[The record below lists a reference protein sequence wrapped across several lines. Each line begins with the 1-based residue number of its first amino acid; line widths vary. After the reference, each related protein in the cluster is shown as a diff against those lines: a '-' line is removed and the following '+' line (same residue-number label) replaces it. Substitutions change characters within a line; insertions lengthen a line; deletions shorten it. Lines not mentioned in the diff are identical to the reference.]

1 MNDDSLVPGR
11 ISPTADPEGNYRRN
25 SRSSSGRTVLVM
37 TFLLLFLVVGLVA
50 LGWLVWQQQQSMALM
65 SEQLTEAHDQVTNL
79 SNQLTDTESN
89 MTATVEDADQQIAIN
104 ESEIRKLWDLS
115 NKRNK
120 GWIQTNQANIATN
133 QDELAA
139 TRRTLDQIETDLN
152 TSLASVVAQQR
163 DLTDKINVLTQ
174 QTSQLSDTLKR
185 QVEQNTQSIQAIDV
199 SRQQNNARL
208 LDASRRVSNLE
219 AQLRALESRPGL

>member
-1 MNDDSLVPGR
+1 MSDDSLVPGR

-25 SRSSSGRTVLVM
+25 NRSSSGRTVLIM

-50 LGWLVWQQQQSMALM
+50 LGWLIWQQQQSMTLM
-65 SEQLTEAHDQVTNL
+65 SEQLTEAHEQVTNL

-89 MTATVEDADQQIAIN
+89 MTATVQDADQQIATN

-133 QDELAA
+133 QVELEA
-139 TRRTLDQIETDLN
+139 TRRTLNQIETDLN

-163 DLTDKINVLTQ
+163 DLTDKINVLTR
-174 QTSQLSDTLKR
+174 QTSQLSDTVKR

-199 SRQQNNARL
+199 SRQQNNQRL
-208 LDASRRVSNLE
+208 LDTSRRVSNIESRLN
-219 AQLRALESRPGL
+219 AVESRPGL

>member
-1 MNDDSLVPGR
+1 
-11 ISPTADPEGNYRRN
+11 
-25 SRSSSGRTVLVM
+25 M

-152 TSLASVVAQQR
+152 TSLTSVVAQQR

>member
-1 MNDDSLVPGR
+1 
-11 ISPTADPEGNYRRN
+11 
-25 SRSSSGRTVLVM
+25 M

-89 MTATVEDADQQIAIN
+89 MTATVEDADQQIATN
-104 ESEIRKLWDLS
+104 ETEIRKLWDLS

-152 TSLASVVAQQR
+152 YIV
-163 DLTDKINVLTQ
+163 DK
-174 QTSQLSDTLKR
+174 
-185 QVEQNTQSIQAIDV
+185 
-199 SRQQNNARL
+199 
-208 LDASRRVSNLE
+208 RR
-219 AQLRALESRPGL
+219 RAAT

>member
-1 MNDDSLVPGR
+1 
-11 ISPTADPEGNYRRN
+11 
-25 SRSSSGRTVLVM
+25 M

-133 QDELAA
+133 QDVLAA

-152 TSLASVVAQQR
+152 TSLTSVVAQQR
-163 DLTDKINVLTQ
+163 DLTDKINVLTR

-199 SRQQNNARL
+199 SRQQNNQRL

-219 AQLRALESRPGL
+219 SRMNSLESRPSL